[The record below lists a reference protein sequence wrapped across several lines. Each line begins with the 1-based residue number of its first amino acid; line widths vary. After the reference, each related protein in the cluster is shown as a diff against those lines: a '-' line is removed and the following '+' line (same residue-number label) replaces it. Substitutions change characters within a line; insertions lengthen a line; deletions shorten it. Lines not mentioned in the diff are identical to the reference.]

1 MDESYSGP
9 SFSIKFLHVYK
20 EQDKKLI
27 LVYLVVAMIIGNI
40 KTTLQNF
47 IS

>member
-1 MDESYSGP
+1 MDEGYSGP

-27 LVYLVVAMIIGNI
+27 LVYLIAIIGNI
-40 KTTLQNF
+40 ETTLQNL

>member
-1 MDESYSGP
+1 MDESYSG
-9 SFSIKFLHVYK
+9 FSIKFLYVYK

-27 LVYLVVAMIIGNI
+27 LVYLIAIIGNI
-40 KTTLQNF
+40 ETALQNL